1 MGELFIAK
9 TMPEKDWSQVSKPNG
24 WGDVACERIIT
35 DNNLG
40 VYVADARQG
49 DANGKATIILPQWSD
64 GTLHNPLSQERAK
77 ATAAIEGGVALYVDN
92 PGVEIDL
99 PNMSEDIKQ
108 ALLSG
113 DFKPGAIKQWDAIA
127 QGLDY
132 AGLDFDSVSR
142 VLGAS
147 LGAHVASAIVRTA
160 PEEVHL
166 ERMDLWETAGL
177 DKENNF
183 LQFAANFMMHGGDGY
198 ADILKNNPEWVAY
211 LRKIN
216 GAKELA
222 KIAIRRTAG
231 LFYYPWA
238 INRHDI
244 GNTIIEAKNRKNP
257 AIDGD
262 TALTILNGT
271 ESKVSPSELNNR
283 LATQLALNGFRRV
296 VRLESEGCVHVSQDN
311 IGWWTEMERYS
322 EPEAA

>member
-1 MGELFIAK
+1 MSELFTAK
-9 TMPEKDWSQVSKPNG
+9 TMPEEDWSQVPKPNG
-24 WGDVACERIIT
+24 WDDIACERIIT

-49 DANGKATIILPQWSD
+49 DVNGKATIILPQWSD
-64 GTLHNPLSQERAK
+64 GTLHNPLSQERTK
-77 ATAAIEGGVALYVDN
+77 ATAAIEGGVVLYVDN
-92 PGVEIDL
+92 PGVELDL
-99 PNMSEDIKQ
+99 PKMPGYIKQ

-147 LGAHVASAIVRTA
+147 LGAHVASAIVCTA

-216 GAKELA
+216 GVKELA
-222 KIAIRRTAG
+222 KIAVRRTAG

-262 TALTILNGT
+262 TVVTILNGT
-271 ESKVSPSELNNR
+271 ESKVSPSEFNDRLELR
-283 LATQLALNGFRRV
+283 LAESGLRV
-296 VRLESEGCVHVSQDN
+296 VRLMSEGGVHASQDN

-322 EPEAA
+322 ESEAA

>member
-1 MGELFIAK
+1 MSELFIAK
-9 TMPEKDWSQVSKPNG
+9 TIPEEDWSQVSKPNG
-24 WGDVACERIIT
+24 WDDATYERIIT

-147 LGAHVASAIVRTA
+147 LGAHVASAIVHTA

-166 ERMDLWETAGL
+166 ERLDLWETAGL
-177 DKENNF
+177 DEKNNF

-198 ADILKNNPEWVAY
+198 ADILKNNPEWVA
-211 LRKIN
+211 LRGVN
-216 GAKELA
+216 GAKSLA
-222 KIAIRRTAG
+222 KLAIRRTAG

-238 INRHDI
+238 INCHDI

-271 ESKVSPSELNNR
+271 ESKVSPSVFNDR
-283 LATQLALNGFRRV
+283 LALRLAESGLRV
-296 VRLESEGCVHVSQDN
+296 VRLMSEGGVHASQDN

-322 EPEAA
+322 ESEAA

>member
-1 MGELFIAK
+1 MSELFIVK
-9 TMPEKDWSQVSKPNG
+9 TMPEEDWSQVSKPNG
-24 WGDVACERIIT
+24 WDDVAYGRIIT

-49 DANGKATIILPQWSD
+49 DTNGKATIILPQWSD

-77 ATAAIEGGVALYVDN
+77 ATAAIEGGVVLYVDN
-92 PGVEIDL
+92 PGVEFDL
-99 PNMSEDIKQ
+99 PKMPGYTKQ

-132 AGLDFDSVSR
+132 VGLDFDSISR
-142 VLGAS
+142 VVGAS
-147 LGAHVASAIVRTA
+147 LGAHVASAIVCTA

-177 DKENNF
+177 GEENNF

-198 ADILKNNPEWVAY
+198 ADILKNNPEWVA
-211 LRKIN
+211 LRGIN
-216 GAKELA
+216 GAKSLA
-222 KIAIRRTAG
+222 KLAIRRTAG

-271 ESKVSPSELNNR
+271 ESKVSPSVFNDR
-283 LATQLALNGFRRV
+283 LALRLAESGLRV
-296 VRLESEGCVHVSQDN
+296 VRLISEGGVHASQDN
-311 IGWWTEMERYS
+311 IGWWTETERYS

>member
-1 MGELFIAK
+1 MSELFITK
-9 TMPEKDWSQVSKPNG
+9 TMPEKDWSQVSKPND

-49 DANGKATIILPQWSD
+49 DVNGKATIILPQWSD

-77 ATAAIEGGVALYVDN
+77 ATATIEGGVVLYVDN

-99 PNMSEDIKQ
+99 PNMSEDVKQ

-132 AGLDFDSVSR
+132 VGLDFDSVSR

-147 LGAHVASAIVRTA
+147 LGAHVASAIVHTA
-160 PEEVHL
+160 PGEVHL
-166 ERMDLWETAGL
+166 ERLGLWETAGL
-177 DKENNF
+177 DEKNNF
-183 LQFAANFMMHGGDGY
+183 LRFVANFLVHGGDGY
-198 ADILKNNPEWVAY
+198 ADILKNNPEWVA
-211 LRKIN
+211 LRGVN
-216 GAKELA
+216 GTKSLA
-222 KIAIRRTAG
+222 KLAICRTAG

-271 ESKVSPSELNNR
+271 ESKVSPSVFNDR
-283 LATQLALNGFRRV
+283 LALRLAESGLRV
-296 VRLESEGCVHVSQDN
+296 VRLMSEGGVHASQDN
-311 IGWWTEMERYS
+311 IGWWTEAERYS
-322 EPEAA
+322 ESEAA

>member
-1 MGELFIAK
+1 MSELFITK
-9 TMPEKDWSQVSKPNG
+9 TMSEKDWSQVSKPNA
-24 WGDVACERIIT
+24 WDDVACERIT
-35 DNNLG
+35 DNGLG
-40 VYVADARQG
+40 VYIADARQG
-49 DANGKATIILPQWSD
+49 DVNGKATIILPQWSD

-77 ATAAIEGGVALYVDN
+77 ATAAIGGGVVIYVDN
-92 PGVEIDL
+92 PGVEPGL
-99 PNMSEDIKQ
+99 PKMPGYIKQ

-132 AGLDFDSVSR
+132 VGLDFDSVSR

-147 LGAHVASAIVRTA
+147 LGAHVVSAMVHTA

-222 KIAIRRTAG
+222 EIAIRRTAG

-271 ESKVSPSELNNR
+271 ESKVSPSVFNDR
-283 LATQLALNGFRRV
+283 LALRLAESGLRV
-296 VRLESEGCVHVSQDN
+296 VRLMSEGGVHASQDN
-311 IGWWTEMERYS
+311 IGWWTEAERYS
-322 EPEAA
+322 GYEAV

>member
-1 MGELFIAK
+1 MSELFIAK
-9 TMPEKDWSQVSKPNG
+9 TMPEEDWSQVSKPNG
-24 WGDVACERIIT
+24 WDDATYERIIT
-35 DNNLG
+35 DNGLG
-40 VYVADARQG
+40 VGVAYASQG
-49 DANGKATIILPQWSD
+49 DVNGKVTIILPQWSD

-77 ATAAIEGGVALYVDN
+77 ATAAIEGGVVIYVDN
-92 PGVEIDL
+92 PGVELDS
-99 PNMSEDIKQ
+99 PEMTKDIKQ

-147 LGAHVASAIVRTA
+147 LGAHVASAIVHTA

-177 DKENNF
+177 NEKNNF
-183 LQFAANFMMHGGDGY
+183 LRFAANFMMHGGDGY

-211 LRKIN
+211 LRDIN

-238 INRHDI
+238 INRHNI
-244 GNTIIEAKNRKNP
+244 GNTIIEAKNRKNS

-271 ESKVSPSELNNR
+271 ESKVSPSVLNNR
-283 LATQLALNGFRRV
+283 LAAQLALNGFRRV
-296 VRLESEGCVHVSQDN
+296 IRLESEGGVHASQDN
-311 IGWWTEMERYS
+311 IGWWTAMERYS
-322 EPEAA
+322 ESEAA

>member
-1 MGELFIAK
+1 MSELFITK

-24 WGDVACERIIT
+24 WDNVACGRIIT

-77 ATAAIEGGVALYVDN
+77 ATATIEGGVVLYVDN

-99 PNMSEDIKQ
+99 PNMSEDVKQ

-132 AGLDFDSVSR
+132 VGLDFDSVSR

-147 LGAHVASAIVRTA
+147 LGAHVASAIVHTA
-160 PEEVHL
+160 PGEVHL
-166 ERMDLWETAGL
+166 ERLDLWETAGL
-177 DKENNF
+177 DEDNKF
-183 LQFAANFMMHGGDGY
+183 LRFAANFMMHGGDGY

-216 GAKELA
+216 GAKKLA
-222 KIAIRRTAG
+222 EIAIHRTAG

-283 LATQLALNGFRRV
+283 LAAQLALNGFRRV
-296 VRLESEGCVHVSQDN
+296 VRLESEGGVHASQDN
-311 IGWWTEMERYS
+311 IGWWTETERYS
-322 EPEAA
+322 GYEAV

>member
-1 MGELFIAK
+1 MSELFIAK
-9 TMPEKDWSQVSKPNG
+9 TMPEEDWSQASKPNG
-24 WGDVACERIIT
+24 WNDATCGRIIT
-35 DNNLG
+35 DNGLG

-49 DANGKATIILPQWSD
+49 DVNGKATIILPQWSD

-77 ATAAIEGGVALYVDN
+77 ATAAIEDGVALYVDN
-92 PGVEIDL
+92 PGVEPGL
-99 PNMSEDIKQ
+99 PEMPGYIKQ

-132 AGLDFDSVSR
+132 VGLDFDSVSR

-147 LGAHVASAIVRTA
+147 LGAHVASAMVRIA

-166 ERMDLWETAGL
+166 ERLDLWETAGL
-177 DKENNF
+177 DEKNNF

-238 INRHDI
+238 INCHDI

-271 ESKVSPSELNNR
+271 ESKVSPSVFNDR
-283 LATQLALNGFRRV
+283 LALRLAESGLRV
-296 VRLESEGCVHVSQDN
+296 VRLMSEGGVHASQDN

-322 EPEAA
+322 ESEAA

>member
-1 MGELFIAK
+1 MSELFTAK
-9 TMPEKDWSQVSKPNG
+9 TAPEKDWSQVSKPNG
-24 WGDVACERIIT
+24 WDDVAYGRIIT

-49 DANGKATIILPQWSD
+49 DVNGKATIILPQWSD

-77 ATAAIEGGVALYVDN
+77 ATAAIEGGVVLYVDN
-92 PGVEIDL
+92 PGVEPDL
-99 PNMSEDIKQ
+99 PKMPGYIKQ

-147 LGAHVASAIVRTA
+147 LGAHVASAIVHTA
-160 PEEVHL
+160 PGEVHL
-166 ERMDLWETAGL
+166 ERLDLWETAGL
-177 DKENNF
+177 DEDNKF
-183 LQFAANFMMHGGDGY
+183 LRFAANFMMHGGDGY
-198 ADILKNNPEWVAY
+198 ADILKNNPEWVA
-211 LRKIN
+211 LRGIN
-216 GAKELA
+216 GAKSLA
-222 KIAIRRTAG
+222 KLAICRTAG

-257 AIDGD
+257 AIDGG

-271 ESKVSPSELNNR
+271 ESKVSPSVFNDR
-283 LATQLALNGFRRV
+283 LALRLAESGLRV
-296 VRLESEGCVHVSQDN
+296 VRLMSEGGVHASQDN

-322 EPEAA
+322 EPKAV

>member
-1 MGELFIAK
+1 MSELFTAK
-9 TMPEKDWSQVSKPNG
+9 TVPEKDCSQVPKPNG
-24 WGDVACERIIT
+24 WDDVACERIIT

-49 DANGKATIILPQWSD
+49 DTNGKATIILPQWSD

-77 ATAAIEGGVALYVDN
+77 ATAAIKGDVAIYVDN
-92 PGVEIDL
+92 PGVESDL
-99 PNMSEDIKQ
+99 PNMSEDIKR

-147 LGAHVASAIVRTA
+147 LGAHVASAIVHTA
-160 PEEVHL
+160 PGEVRL
-166 ERMDLWETAGL
+166 ERLDLWETAGL

-198 ADILKNNPEWVAY
+198 ADILENNPEWVAY

-222 KIAIRRTAG
+222 KIAIHRTAG

-262 TALTILNGT
+262 TVLTILNGT

-283 LATQLALNGFRRV
+283 LAVQLALNGFRRV
-296 VRLESEGCVHVSQDN
+296 IRLESEGGVHASQDN

-322 EPEAA
+322 ESEAA

>member
-1 MGELFIAK
+1 MGELFTAK
-9 TMPEKDWSQVSKPNG
+9 TMPKKDCSQVPKPNG
-24 WGDVACERIIT
+24 WDDVACERIIT
-35 DNNLG
+35 DNGLG
-40 VYVADARQG
+40 VYIADARQG
-49 DANGKATIILPQWSD
+49 DVNGKATIILPQWSD

-77 ATAAIEGGVALYVDN
+77 ATAAIKGDVAIYVDN
-92 PGVEIDL
+92 PGVEPDL
-99 PNMSEDIKQ
+99 PEMPGYIKR
-108 ALLSG
+108 ALSSG

-132 AGLDFDSVSR
+132 AGLDFDSISR
-142 VLGAS
+142 VVGVS
-147 LGAHVASAIVRTA
+147 LGAHVASAIVHTA

-166 ERMDLWETAGL
+166 ERLDLWETAGL
-177 DKENNF
+177 DEESNF
-183 LQFAANFMMHGGDGY
+183 LQFAANFMVHGGDGY

-222 KIAIRRTAG
+222 NIAIRRTAG

-271 ESKVSPSELNNR
+271 ESKVSPSVFNDR
-283 LATQLALNGFRRV
+283 LALRLAESGLRV
-296 VRLESEGCVHVSQDN
+296 VRLMSEGGVHASQDN
-311 IGWWTEMERYS
+311 IGWWTEAERYS
-322 EPEAA
+322 GYEAV

>member
-1 MGELFIAK
+1 MSELFITK
-9 TMPEKDWSQVSKPNG
+9 TMSEKDWSQVSKPNA
-24 WGDVACERIIT
+24 WDDVACERIT
-35 DNNLG
+35 DNGLG
-40 VYVADARQG
+40 VYIADARQG
-49 DANGKATIILPQWSD
+49 DVNGKATIILPQWSD

-77 ATAAIEGGVALYVDN
+77 ATAAIKGDVAIYVDN
-92 PGVEIDL
+92 PGVEPDL
-99 PNMSEDIKQ
+99 PEMPGYIKR
-108 ALLSG
+108 ALSSG

-132 AGLDFDSVSR
+132 AGLDFNSVSR

-147 LGAHVASAIVRTA
+147 LGAHVASAIVCTA

-177 DKENNF
+177 GEESNF

-222 KIAIRRTAG
+222 NIAIRRTAG

-238 INRHDI
+238 INRFNYLKRH
-244 GNTIIEAKNRKNP
+244 RK
-257 AIDGD
+257 
-262 TALTILNGT
+262 
-271 ESKVSPSELNNR
+271 
-283 LATQLALNGFRRV
+283 
-296 VRLESEGCVHVSQDN
+296 
-311 IGWWTEMERYS
+311 
-322 EPEAA
+322 

>member
-1 MGELFIAK
+1 MSELFIAK

-24 WGDVACERIIT
+24 WDDVACGRIIT

-49 DANGKATIILPQWSD
+49 DVNGKATIILPQWSD
-64 GTLHNPLSQERAK
+64 GTLHNPLSQERTK
-77 ATAAIEGGVALYVDN
+77 ATAAIEGGVVLYVDN

-99 PNMSEDIKQ
+99 PNMSEDVKQ

-147 LGAHVASAIVRTA
+147 LGAHVASAIVHTA
-160 PEEVHL
+160 PGEVHL
-166 ERMDLWETAGL
+166 ERLDLWETAGL
-177 DKENNF
+177 DEKNNF
-183 LQFAANFMMHGGDGY
+183 LRFVANFLVHGGDGY
-198 ADILKNNPEWVAY
+198 ADILKNNPEWVA
-211 LRKIN
+211 LRGIN
-216 GAKELA
+216 GAKSLA
-222 KIAIRRTAG
+222 KLAICRTAG

-271 ESKVSPSELNNR
+271 ESKVSPSEFNDR
-283 LATQLALNGFRRV
+283 LALRLAESGLRV
-296 VRLESEGCVHVSQDN
+296 VRLISEGGVHASQDN
-311 IGWWTEMERYS
+311 IGWWTETERYS

>member
-1 MGELFIAK
+1 MSELFIAK
-9 TMPEKDWSQVSKPNG
+9 TMPEEDWSQASKPNG
-24 WGDVACERIIT
+24 WNDATCGRIIT
-35 DNNLG
+35 DNGLG

-49 DANGKATIILPQWSD
+49 DVNEKVTIILPQWSD

-77 ATAAIEGGVALYVDN
+77 ATAAIEGGVVLYVDN

-99 PNMSEDIKQ
+99 PNMSEDVKQ

-132 AGLDFDSVSR
+132 FGLDFDSVSR

-147 LGAHVASAIVRTA
+147 LGAHVASAIVCTA

-177 DKENNF
+177 GEENNF

-222 KIAIRRTAG
+222 NIAIRRTAG

-271 ESKVSPSELNNR
+271 ESKVSPSVFNDR
-283 LATQLALNGFRRV
+283 LALRLAESGLRV
-296 VRLESEGCVHVSQDN
+296 VRLMSEGGVHASQDN
-311 IGWWTEMERYS
+311 IGWWTAMELLL
-322 EPEAA
+322 

>member
-1 MGELFIAK
+1 MSELFIAK
-9 TMPEKDWSQVSKPNG
+9 TIPEEDWSQVSKPNG
-24 WGDVACERIIT
+24 WDDATYERIIT

-49 DANGKATIILPQWSD
+49 DVNGKATIILPQWSD

-77 ATAAIEGGVALYVDN
+77 ATAAIEGGVVLYVDN
-92 PGVEIDL
+92 PGVELDL
-99 PNMSEDIKQ
+99 PKMPGYIKQ

-132 AGLDFDSVSR
+132 VGLDFDSISR

-147 LGAHVASAIVRTA
+147 LGAHVASAIVHTA
-160 PEEVHL
+160 PGEVHL
-166 ERMDLWETAGL
+166 ERLDLWETAGL
-177 DKENNF
+177 DEDNKF
-183 LQFAANFMMHGGDGY
+183 LRFAANFMMHGGDGY
-198 ADILKNNPEWVAY
+198 ADILKNNPEWVA
-211 LRKIN
+211 LRGIN
-216 GAKELA
+216 GAKSLA
-222 KIAIRRTAG
+222 KLAICRTAG

-271 ESKVSPSELNNR
+271 ESKVSPSVLNDR
-283 LATQLALNGFRRV
+283 LALRLAESGLRV
-296 VRLESEGCVHVSQDN
+296 VRLMSEGCVHASQDN
-311 IGWWTEMERYS
+311 IGWWTETERYS
-322 EPEAA
+322 EPEAV

>member
-1 MGELFIAK
+1 MGELFTAK
-9 TMPEKDWSQVSKPNG
+9 TMPKKDCSQVPKPNG
-24 WGDVACERIIT
+24 WDDVACERIIT
-35 DNNLG
+35 DNGLG
-40 VYVADARQG
+40 VYIADARQG
-49 DANGKATIILPQWSD
+49 DVNGKATIILPQWSD

-77 ATAAIEGGVALYVDN
+77 ATAAIKGDVAIYVDN
-92 PGVEIDL
+92 PGVEPDL
-99 PNMSEDIKQ
+99 PEMPGYIKR
-108 ALLSG
+108 ALSSG

-132 AGLDFDSVSR
+132 AGLDFNSVSR

-147 LGAHVASAIVRTA
+147 LGAHVASAIVCTA

-177 DKENNF
+177 GEESNF
-183 LQFAANFMMHGGDGY
+183 LQFAANFMMHGGDEY

-222 KIAIRRTAG
+222 EIAIRRTAG

-271 ESKVSPSELNNR
+271 ESKVSPSVFNDR
-283 LATQLALNGFRRV
+283 LALRLAESGLRV
-296 VRLESEGCVHVSQDN
+296 VRLMSEGGVHASQDN
-311 IGWWTEMERYS
+311 IGWWTEAERYS
-322 EPEAA
+322 GYEAV

>member
-1 MGELFIAK
+1 MSELFIAK
-9 TMPEKDWSQVSKPNG
+9 TMPEEDWSQVSKPNG
-24 WGDVACERIIT
+24 WDDVAYGRIIT

-40 VYVADARQG
+40 VYVADACQG
-49 DANGKATIILPQWSD
+49 DTNGKATIILPQWSD

-77 ATAAIEGGVALYVDN
+77 ATAAIEGGVVLYVDN
-92 PGVEIDL
+92 PGVEFDL
-99 PNMSEDIKQ
+99 PKMPGYIKQ

-132 AGLDFDSVSR
+132 VGLDFDSISR
-142 VLGAS
+142 VVGAS
-147 LGAHVASAIVRTA
+147 LGAHVASAIVCTA

-177 DKENNF
+177 GEENNF

-198 ADILKNNPEWVAY
+198 ADILKNNPEWVA
-211 LRKIN
+211 LRGIN
-216 GAKELA
+216 GAKSLA
-222 KIAIRRTAG
+222 KLAIRRTAG

-271 ESKVSPSELNNR
+271 ESKVSPSEFNDR
-283 LATQLALNGFRRV
+283 LALRLAESGLRV
-296 VRLESEGCVHVSQDN
+296 VRLMSEGGVHASQDN

-322 EPEAA
+322 ESEAA

>member
-24 WGDVACERIIT
+24 WDNVACERIIT
-35 DNNLG
+35 DKGLG

-77 ATAAIEGGVALYVDN
+77 ATAAIKGDVAIYVDN
-92 PGVEIDL
+92 PGVEPGL
-99 PNMSEDIKQ
+99 PKMTEDIKQ

-132 AGLDFDSVSR
+132 VGLDFDSVSR

-147 LGAHVASAIVRTA
+147 LGAHVASAIVHTA
-160 PEEVHL
+160 PGKVRL
-166 ERMDLWETAGL
+166 ERLDLWETAGL
-177 DKENNF
+177 NEKNNF
-183 LQFAANFMMHGGDGY
+183 LRFAANFMMHGGDGY
-198 ADILKNNPEWVAY
+198 ADILKNNPEWVA
-211 LRKIN
+211 LRGVN
-216 GAKELA
+216 GAKSLA
-222 KIAIRRTAG
+222 KLAICRTAG

-271 ESKVSPSELNNR
+271 ESKVSPSVFNDR
-283 LATQLALNGFRRV
+283 LALRLAESGLRV
-296 VRLESEGCVHVSQDN
+296 VRLISEGGVHASQDN
-311 IGWWTEMERYS
+311 IGWWTETERYS

>member
-1 MGELFIAK
+1 MSELFIAK
-9 TMPEKDWSQVSKPNG
+9 TMPEEDWSQVSKPNG
-24 WGDVACERIIT
+24 WDDVAYGRIIT

-49 DANGKATIILPQWSD
+49 DTNGKATIILPQWSD

-77 ATAAIEGGVALYVDN
+77 ATAAIEGGVVLYVDN

-99 PNMSEDIKQ
+99 PNMSEDVKQ

-147 LGAHVASAIVRTA
+147 LGAHVASAIAYTA

-166 ERMDLWETAGL
+166 ERLDLWETAGL
-177 DKENNF
+177 DEKNNF
-183 LQFAANFMMHGGDGY
+183 LRFVANFLVHGGDGY
-198 ADILKNNPEWVAY
+198 ADILKNNPEWVA
-211 LRKIN
+211 LRGIN
-216 GAKELA
+216 GAKSLA
-222 KIAIRRTAG
+222 KLAICRTAG

-271 ESKVSPSELNNR
+271 ESKVSPSVFNDR
-283 LATQLALNGFRRV
+283 LALRLAESGLRV
-296 VRLESEGCVHVSQDN
+296 VRLISEGGMHASQDN
-311 IGWWTEMERYS
+311 IGWWTETERYS

>member
-1 MGELFIAK
+1 MSELFIAK
-9 TMPEKDWSQVSKPNG
+9 TMPEEDWSQVSKPNG
-24 WGDVACERIIT
+24 WDDVAYGRIIT

-77 ATAAIEGGVALYVDN
+77 ATAAIGGSVVIYVDN
-92 PGVEIDL
+92 PGVE
-99 PNMSEDIKQ
+99 PGSPKMPGYIKR
-108 ALLSG
+108 ALSSG

-147 LGAHVASAIVRTA
+147 LGAHVASAMVHTA

-177 DKENNF
+177 DEKNNF
-183 LQFAANFMMHGGDGY
+183 LQFAANFLAHGGDGY
-198 ADILKNNPEWVAY
+198 ADILENNPEWVAY

-216 GAKELA
+216 GAKKLA
-222 KIAIRRTAG
+222 EIAIRRTAG

-262 TALTILNGT
+262 TVLTILNGT

-283 LATQLALNGFRRV
+283 LAAQLALNGFRRV
-296 VRLESEGCVHVSQDN
+296 IRLESEGGVHASQDN

-322 EPEAA
+322 GYEAV

>member
-1 MGELFIAK
+1 MSELFIAK

-24 WGDVACERIIT
+24 WDDVVCERIVA

-40 VYVADARQG
+40 VYVAKAHQG
-49 DANGKATIILPQWSD
+49 DVNGKATIILPQWSD

-77 ATAAIEGGVALYVDN
+77 ATAAIEGGVVLYVDN
-92 PGVEIDL
+92 PGVEPGL
-99 PNMSEDIKQ
+99 PKMPGYIKQ

-113 DFKPGAIKQWDAIA
+113 DFKPGAIKQWGAIA

-132 AGLDFDSVSR
+132 VGLDFDSISR
-142 VLGAS
+142 VVGAS
-147 LGAHVASAIVRTA
+147 LGAHVASAIVCTA

-177 DKENNF
+177 GEENNF

-198 ADILKNNPEWVAY
+198 ADILKNNPEWVA
-211 LRKIN
+211 LRGIN
-216 GAKELA
+216 GAKSLA
-222 KIAIRRTAG
+222 KLAIRRTAG

-271 ESKVSPSELNNR
+271 ESKVSPSVFNDR
-283 LATQLALNGFRRV
+283 LALRLAESGLRV
-296 VRLESEGCVHVSQDN
+296 VRLISEGGVHASQDN
-311 IGWWTEMERYS
+311 IGWWTETERYS

>member
-1 MGELFIAK
+1 MGELFTAK
-9 TMPEKDWSQVSKPNG
+9 TMPKKDCSQVPKPNG
-24 WGDVACERIIT
+24 WDDVACERIIT
-35 DNNLG
+35 DNGLG
-40 VYVADARQG
+40 VYIADARQG
-49 DANGKATIILPQWSD
+49 DVNGKATIILPQWSD

-77 ATAAIEGGVALYVDN
+77 ATAAIKGDVAIYVDN
-92 PGVEIDL
+92 PGVEPDL
-99 PNMSEDIKQ
+99 PEMPGYIKR
-108 ALLSG
+108 ALSSG

-132 AGLDFDSVSR
+132 AGLDFNSVSR

-147 LGAHVASAIVRTA
+147 LGAHVASAIVCTA

-177 DKENNF
+177 GEESNF

-222 KIAIRRTAG
+222 NIAIRRTAG

-271 ESKVSPSELNNR
+271 ESKVSPSVFNDR
-283 LATQLALNGFRRV
+283 LALRLAESGLRV
-296 VRLESEGCVHVSQDN
+296 VRLMSEGGVHASQDN
-311 IGWWTEMERYS
+311 IGWWTEAERYS
-322 EPEAA
+322 GYEAV

>member
-49 DANGKATIILPQWSD
+49 DTNGKATIILPQWSD

-77 ATAAIEGGVALYVDN
+77 ATAAIEGGVVLYVDN
-92 PGVEIDL
+92 PGVELDL
-99 PNMSEDIKQ
+99 PKMPRYIKQ

-132 AGLDFDSVSR
+132 VGLDFDSISR
-142 VLGAS
+142 VVGAS
-147 LGAHVASAIVRTA
+147 LGAHVASAIVCTA

-177 DKENNF
+177 GEENNF

-198 ADILKNNPEWVAY
+198 ADILKNNPEWVA
-211 LRKIN
+211 LRGIN
-216 GAKELA
+216 GAKSLA
-222 KIAIRRTAG
+222 KLAIRRTAG

-271 ESKVSPSELNNR
+271 ESKVSPSVFNDR
-283 LATQLALNGFRRV
+283 LALRLAESGLRV
-296 VRLESEGCVHVSQDN
+296 VRLISEGGVHASQDN
-311 IGWWTEMERYS
+311 IGWWTETERYS

>member
-1 MGELFIAK
+1 MSELFTAK
-9 TMPEKDWSQVSKPNG
+9 TVPEKDCSQVPKPNG
-24 WGDVACERIIT
+24 WDDVAYGRIIT

-49 DANGKATIILPQWSD
+49 DTNGKATIILPQWSD

-77 ATAAIEGGVALYVDN
+77 ATAAIEGGVVLYVDN
-92 PGVEIDL
+92 PGVEFDL
-99 PNMSEDIKQ
+99 PKMPGYIKQ

-132 AGLDFDSVSR
+132 VGLDFDSISR
-142 VLGAS
+142 VVGAA
-147 LGAHVASAIVRTA
+147 LGAHVASAIVCTA

-177 DKENNF
+177 GEENNF

-198 ADILKNNPEWVAY
+198 ADILKNNPEWVA
-211 LRKIN
+211 LRGIN
-216 GAKELA
+216 GAKSLA
-222 KIAIRRTAG
+222 KLAIRRTAG

-271 ESKVSPSELNNR
+271 ESKVSPSVFNDR
-283 LATQLALNGFRRV
+283 LALRLAESGLRV
-296 VRLESEGCVHVSQDN
+296 VRLISEGGVHASQDN
-311 IGWWTEMERYS
+311 IGWWTETERYS

>member
-1 MGELFIAK
+1 MSELFIAK
-9 TMPEKDWSQVSKPNG
+9 TMPEEDWSQVSKPNG
-24 WGDVACERIIT
+24 WDDVAYGRIIT

-49 DANGKATIILPQWSD
+49 DTNGKATIILPQWSD

-77 ATAAIEGGVALYVDN
+77 ATAAIEGGVVLYVDN

-99 PNMSEDIKQ
+99 PNMSEDVKQ

-132 AGLDFDSVSR
+132 VGLDFDSISR
-142 VLGAS
+142 VVGAS
-147 LGAHVASAIVRTA
+147 LGAHVASAIVCTA

-166 ERMDLWETAGL
+166 ERLDLWETAGL
-177 DKENNF
+177 DEKNNF
-183 LQFAANFMMHGGDGY
+183 LRFVANFLVHGGDGY
-198 ADILKNNPEWVAY
+198 ADILKNNPEWVA
-211 LRKIN
+211 LRGIN
-216 GAKELA
+216 GAKSLA
-222 KIAIRRTAG
+222 KLAICRTAG

-271 ESKVSPSELNNR
+271 ESKVSPSVFNDR
-283 LATQLALNGFRRV
+283 LALRLAESGLRV
-296 VRLESEGCVHVSQDN
+296 VRLISEGGVHASQDN
-311 IGWWTEMERYS
+311 IGWWTETERYS

>member
-1 MGELFIAK
+1 
-9 TMPEKDWSQVSKPNG
+9 MPEKDWSQVSKPNG
-24 WGDVACERIIT
+24 LDDDTCGRIIT
-35 DNNLG
+35 DNGLG

-49 DANGKATIILPQWSD
+49 DTNGKATIILPQWSD

-77 ATAAIEGGVALYVDN
+77 ATAAIEGGVVLYVDN
-92 PGVEIDL
+92 PGVELDL
-99 PNMSEDIKQ
+99 PKMPGYIKR

-147 LGAHVASAIVRTA
+147 LGAHVVSAMVHTA

-198 ADILKNNPEWVAY
+198 ADILENNPEWVAY

-222 KIAIRRTAG
+222 KIAIHRTAG

-262 TALTILNGT
+262 TVLTVLNGT
-271 ESKVSPSELNNR
+271 ESKVSPSVFNDR
-283 LATQLALNGFRRV
+283 LALRLAESGLRV
-296 VRLESEGCVHVSQDN
+296 VRLMSEGGVHASQDN
-311 IGWWTEMERYS
+311 IGWWTEAERYS
-322 EPEAA
+322 ESEAA

>member
-1 MGELFIAK
+1 MSELFIAK

-24 WGDVACERIIT
+24 WDDVACGRIIT

-49 DANGKATIILPQWSD
+49 DVNGKATIILPQWSD
-64 GTLHNPLSQERAK
+64 GTLHNPLSQERTK
-77 ATAAIEGGVALYVDN
+77 ATAAIEGGVVLYVDN
-92 PGVEIDL
+92 PGVELDL
-99 PNMSEDIKQ
+99 PKMPGYIKQ

-147 LGAHVASAIVRTA
+147 LGAHVASAIVHTA
-160 PEEVHL
+160 PGEVHL
-166 ERMDLWETAGL
+166 ERLDLWETAGL
-177 DKENNF
+177 DEKNNF
-183 LQFAANFMMHGGDGY
+183 LRFVANFLVHGGDGY
-198 ADILKNNPEWVAY
+198 ADILKNNPEWIAY
-211 LRKIN
+211 LRDIN

-271 ESKVSPSELNNR
+271 ESKVSPSVFNDR
-283 LATQLALNGFRRV
+283 LALRLAESGLRV
-296 VRLESEGCVHVSQDN
+296 VRLMSEGGVHASQDN
-311 IGWWTEMERYS
+311 IGWWTEVELYS
-322 EPEAA
+322 ESEAV

>member
-1 MGELFIAK
+1 MSELFITK

-24 WGDVACERIIT
+24 WDNVACERIIT
-35 DNNLG
+35 DKGMG

-77 ATAAIEGGVALYVDN
+77 ATATIEGGVVLYVDN

-99 PNMSEDIKQ
+99 PNMSEDVKQ

-132 AGLDFDSVSR
+132 VGLDFDSVSR

-147 LGAHVASAIVRTA
+147 LGAHVASAIVHTA
-160 PEEVHL
+160 PGEVHL
-166 ERMDLWETAGL
+166 ERLDLWETAGL
-177 DKENNF
+177 DEDNKF
-183 LQFAANFMMHGGDGY
+183 LRFAANFMMHGGDGY
-198 ADILKNNPEWVAY
+198 ADILKNNPEWVA
-211 LRKIN
+211 LRGIN
-216 GAKELA
+216 GAKSLA
-222 KIAIRRTAG
+222 KLAICRTAG

-283 LATQLALNGFRRV
+283 LASQLALNGFRRV
-296 VRLESEGCVHVSQDN
+296 IRLESEGGVHASQDN
-311 IGWWTEMERYS
+311 IGWWTEVEQYS
-322 EPEAA
+322 EPEAV

>member
-1 MGELFIAK
+1 MSELFITK
-9 TMPEKDWSQVSKPNG
+9 TMPEKDWSQVSKPND

-49 DANGKATIILPQWSD
+49 DVNGKATIILPQWSD
-64 GTLHNPLSQERAK
+64 GALHNPLSQERAK
-77 ATAAIEGGVALYVDN
+77 ATASIEGGVVLYVDN
-92 PGVEIDL
+92 PGVEPDL
-99 PNMSEDIKQ
+99 PEMPGYIKQ

-132 AGLDFDSVSR
+132 VGLDFDSVSR

-147 LGAHVASAIVRTA
+147 LGAHVASAIVHTA

-166 ERMDLWETAGL
+166 ERVDLWETAGL

-183 LQFAANFMMHGGDGY
+183 LQFAANFMMHGGDRY

-222 KIAIRRTAG
+222 NIAIRRTAG

-271 ESKVSPSELNNR
+271 ESKVSPSVFNDR
-283 LATQLALNGFRRV
+283 LALRLAESGLRV
-296 VRLESEGCVHVSQDN
+296 VRLMSEGGVHASQDN
-311 IGWWTEMERYS
+311 IGWWTEAERYS
-322 EPEAA
+322 GYEAV

>member
-1 MGELFIAK
+1 VSELFITK

-24 WGDVACERIIT
+24 WDNVACERIIT
-35 DNNLG
+35 DKGMG

-77 ATAAIEGGVALYVDN
+77 ATATIEGGVVLYVDN

-99 PNMSEDIKQ
+99 PNMSEDVKQ

-132 AGLDFDSVSR
+132 VGLDFDSVSR

-147 LGAHVASAIVRTA
+147 LGAHVASAIVHTA
-160 PEEVHL
+160 PGEVHL
-166 ERMDLWETAGL
+166 ERLDLWETAGL
-177 DKENNF
+177 DEDNKF
-183 LQFAANFMMHGGDGY
+183 LRFAANFMMHGGDGY
-198 ADILKNNPEWVAY
+198 ADILKNNPEWVA
-211 LRKIN
+211 LRGIN
-216 GAKELA
+216 GAKSLA
-222 KIAIRRTAG
+222 KLAICRTAG

-271 ESKVSPSELNNR
+271 ESKVSPSVFNDR
-283 LATQLALNGFRRV
+283 LALRLAESGLRV
-296 VRLESEGCVHVSQDN
+296 VRLMSEGGVHASQDN
-311 IGWWTEMERYS
+311 IGWWMETERYS
-322 EPEAA
+322 EPKAV

>member
-1 MGELFIAK
+1 MSELFIAK
-9 TMPEKDWSQVSKPNG
+9 TMPEEDWSQVSKPNG
-24 WGDVACERIIT
+24 WDDVAYGRIIT

-49 DANGKATIILPQWSD
+49 DTNGKATIILPQWSD

-77 ATAAIEGGVALYVDN
+77 ATAAIEGGVVLYVDN

-99 PNMSEDIKQ
+99 PNMSEDVKQ

-147 LGAHVASAIVRTA
+147 LGAHVASAMVHTA

-166 ERMDLWETAGL
+166 ERLDLWETAGL
-177 DKENNF
+177 DEKNNF
-183 LQFAANFMMHGGDGY
+183 LRFVANFLVHGGDGY
-198 ADILKNNPEWVAY
+198 ADILKNNPEWVA
-211 LRKIN
+211 LRGIN
-216 GAKELA
+216 GAKSLA
-222 KIAIRRTAG
+222 KLAICRTAG

-271 ESKVSPSELNNR
+271 ESKVSPSVFNDR
-283 LATQLALNGFRRV
+283 LALRLAESGLRV
-296 VRLESEGCVHVSQDN
+296 VRLISEGGVHASQDN
-311 IGWWTEMERYS
+311 IGWWTETERYS

>member
-1 MGELFIAK
+1 MSELFITK

-24 WGDVACERIIT
+24 WDNVACERIIT
-35 DNNLG
+35 DKGMG

-77 ATAAIEGGVALYVDN
+77 ATATIEGGVVLYVDN

-99 PNMSEDIKQ
+99 PNMSEDVKQ

-132 AGLDFDSVSR
+132 VGLDFDSVSR

-147 LGAHVASAIVRTA
+147 LGAHVASAIVHTA
-160 PEEVHL
+160 PGEVHL
-166 ERMDLWETAGL
+166 ERLDLWETAGL
-177 DKENNF
+177 DEDNKF
-183 LQFAANFMMHGGDGY
+183 LRFAANFMMHGGDGY
-198 ADILKNNPEWVAY
+198 ADILKNNPEWVA
-211 LRKIN
+211 LRGVN

-257 AIDGD
+257 AIDED
-262 TALTILNGT
+262 TVLTVLNGT
-271 ESKVSPSELNNR
+271 ESKVSPSVFNDR
-283 LATQLALNGFRRV
+283 LALRLAESGLRV
-296 VRLESEGCVHVSQDN
+296 VRLMSEGGVHASQDN
-311 IGWWTEMERYS
+311 IGWWMETERYS
-322 EPEAA
+322 EPKAV

>member
-1 MGELFIAK
+1 VGELFTAK
-9 TMPEKDWSQVSKPNG
+9 TMPKKDCSQVPKPNG
-24 WGDVACERIIT
+24 WDDVACERIIT
-35 DNNLG
+35 DNGLG
-40 VYVADARQG
+40 VYIADARQG
-49 DANGKATIILPQWSD
+49 DVNGKATIILPQWSD

-77 ATAAIEGGVALYVDN
+77 ATAAIKGDVAIYVDN
-92 PGVEIDL
+92 PGVEPDL
-99 PNMSEDIKQ
+99 PEMPGYIKR
-108 ALLSG
+108 ALSSG

-147 LGAHVASAIVRTA
+147 LGAHVASAIVHTA

-166 ERMDLWETAGL
+166 ERLDLWETAGL
-177 DKENNF
+177 DEKNNF

-198 ADILKNNPEWVAY
+198 ADILENNPEWVAY

-216 GAKELA
+216 GANELA

-271 ESKVSPSELNNR
+271 ESKVSPNVFNDR
-283 LATQLALNGFRRV
+283 LALRLAESGLRV
-296 VRLESEGCVHVSQDN
+296 VRLMSEGGVHASQDN
-311 IGWWTEMERYS
+311 IGWWTEAERYS
-322 EPEAA
+322 ESEAA

>member
-1 MGELFIAK
+1 MSELFIAK
-9 TMPEKDWSQVSKPNG
+9 TMPEEDWSQVSKPNG
-24 WGDVACERIIT
+24 WDDVAYGRIIT

-49 DANGKATIILPQWSD
+49 DTNGKATIILPQWSD

-77 ATAAIEGGVALYVDN
+77 ATAAIEGGVVLYVDN

-99 PNMSEDIKQ
+99 PNMSEDVKQ

-147 LGAHVASAIVRTA
+147 LGAHVASAIAYTA

-166 ERMDLWETAGL
+166 ERLDLWETAGL
-177 DKENNF
+177 DEKNNF
-183 LQFAANFMMHGGDGY
+183 LRFVANFLVHGGDGY
-198 ADILKNNPEWVAY
+198 ADILKNNPEWVA
-211 LRKIN
+211 LRGIN
-216 GAKELA
+216 GAKSLA
-222 KIAIRRTAG
+222 KLAICRTAG

-271 ESKVSPSELNNR
+271 ESKVSPSVFNDR
-283 LATQLALNGFRRV
+283 LALRLAESGLRV
-296 VRLESEGCVHVSQDN
+296 VRLISEGGVHASQDN
-311 IGWWTEMERYS
+311 IGWWTETERYS
-322 EPEAA
+322 ESEAA

>member
-1 MGELFIAK
+1 MAK
-9 TMPEKDWSQVSKPNG
+9 TMPEEDWSQVSKPNG
-24 WGDVACERIIT
+24 WDDVTYGRIIT

-49 DANGKATIILPQWSD
+49 DTNGKATIILPQWSD

-77 ATAAIEGGVALYVDN
+77 ATAAIEGGVVLYVDN

-99 PNMSEDIKQ
+99 PNMSKDIKQ

-147 LGAHVASAIVRTA
+147 LGAHVASAIVCTA

-177 DKENNF
+177 DEKNNF
-183 LQFAANFMMHGGDGY
+183 LRFVANFLVHGGDGY
-198 ADILKNNPEWVAY
+198 ADILKNNPEWVA
-211 LRKIN
+211 LRGIN
-216 GAKELA
+216 GAKSLA
-222 KIAIRRTAG
+222 KLAICRTAG

-271 ESKVSPSELNNR
+271 ESKVSPSVFNDR
-283 LATQLALNGFRRV
+283 LALRLAESGLRV
-296 VRLESEGCVHVSQDN
+296 VRLISEGGVHASQDN
-311 IGWWTEMERYS
+311 IGWWTETERYS

>member
-1 MGELFIAK
+1 MSELFTAK
-9 TMPEKDWSQVSKPNG
+9 TMPEENWSQVSEPNG
-24 WGDVACERIIT
+24 WDNAACKRIIT

-49 DANGKATIILPQWSD
+49 DVNGKATIILPQWSD
-64 GTLHNPLSQERAK
+64 GTLHNPLSQEQAK
-77 ATAAIEGGVALYVDN
+77 ATAAIKGDVALYVDN
-92 PGVEIDL
+92 PGVEPGL
-99 PNMSEDIKQ
+99 PEMPGYIKQ

-132 AGLDFDSVSR
+132 VGLDFDSISR
-142 VLGAS
+142 VVGAS
-147 LGAHVASAIVRTA
+147 LGAHVASAIVHTA

-166 ERMDLWETAGL
+166 ERLDLWETAGL
-177 DKENNF
+177 GEDNKF
-183 LQFAANFMMHGGDGY
+183 LRFAANFMMHGGDGY

-222 KIAIRRTAG
+222 NIAIRRTAG

-238 INRHDI
+238 INCHDI

-283 LATQLALNGFRRV
+283 LAAQLALNGFRRV
-296 VRLESEGCVHVSQDN
+296 IRLESEGGVHASQDN
-311 IGWWTEMERYS
+311 IGWGTEMERYS
-322 EPEAA
+322 EPEAV